1 MIKKGKKKKILEK
14 REFMQFNEWISRM
27 YPELHKLRSGKD
39 RISGKLDTLTRSFTF
54 QVTDKCNLA
63 CTYCYQINKS
73 TRRMK
78 LEDAKLAVDKLL
90 SGADGFHDYIN
101 PEKSPGIVL
110 EFIGG
115 EPFLEIELIDQIVDY
130 FREQAILLNH
140 PWANKFCI
148 SICSNGVLYTDERVQ
163 KFLQKNNGV
172 ISFSVTV
179 DGVQELH
186 DKCRIFPDGRPSY
199 HLAHGAAMD
208 WMSRGYYMG
217 SKITISPENITYVAE
232 SLEQM
237 IQDGYTDINANF
249 VYEEGWEL
257 KHATECYKQIKM
269 FTDKTLMD
277 FDMNDYAIS
286 FLTNNGEPMPC
297 TDNKNWCGGTGD
309 MLSMDPDGYLY
320 PCIRYMESSLGN
332 ERQPLRIGN
341 IHTGLLQKPDEKKC
355 IDCMNA
361 ITRRSQSTDE
371 CWYCPV
377 AQGCGWCSGYNYQT
391 FGTVNKRTTFTCIM
405 HKARSLATAYYTNK
419 HIASGDSGTPKNV
432 YLSEDEAVE
441 IIGKEQY
448 DELVAITEAVGGKI
462 NKTGKHQTFVY
473 KVNDKGFESTKF
485 FDISNK
491 KELAQVIE
499 EEKKLIQEETDNMDA
514 FVADAKEKFEK
525 LKESRSKL
533 L

>member
-1 MIKKGKKKKILEK
+1 M
-14 REFMQFNEWISRM
+14 
-27 YPELHKLRSGKD
+27 
-39 RISGKLDTLTRSFTF
+39 
-54 QVTDKCNLA
+54 
-63 CTYCYQINKS
+63 
-73 TRRMK
+73 
-78 LEDAKLAVDKLL
+78 
-90 SGADGFHDYIN
+90 
-101 PEKSPGIVL
+101 
-110 EFIGG
+110 
-115 EPFLEIELIDQIVDY
+115 
-130 FREQAILLNH
+130 
-140 PWANKFCI
+140 
-148 SICSNGVLYTDERVQ
+148 
-163 KFLQKNNGV
+163 
-172 ISFSVTV
+172 
-179 DGVQELH
+179 
-186 DKCRIFPDGRPSY
+186 
-199 HLAHGAAMD
+199 
-208 WMSRGYYMG
+208 
-217 SKITISPENITYVAE
+217 
-232 SLEQM
+232 
-237 IQDGYTDINANF
+237 
-249 VYEEGWEL
+249 
-257 KHATECYKQIKM
+257 KQIKM

-391 FGTVNKRTTFTCIM
+391 FGTVNKRTVFTCIM
-405 HKARSLATAYYTNK
+405 HKARSLATAYYINK

-441 IIGKEQY
+441 IIGKERY

-462 NKTGKHQTFVY
+462 NKTGKHQAFVY
-473 KVNDKGFESTKF
+473 KVSDKGFESTKF